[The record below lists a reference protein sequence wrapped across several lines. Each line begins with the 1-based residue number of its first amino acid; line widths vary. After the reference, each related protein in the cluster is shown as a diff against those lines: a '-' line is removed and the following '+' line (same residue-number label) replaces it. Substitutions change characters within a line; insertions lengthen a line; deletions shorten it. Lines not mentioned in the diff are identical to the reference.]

1 MNMNKFNKFLKNGEA
16 LKKIVQA
23 RPVAY
28 KKFIILFL
36 ILIAFFI
43 LFPMWQ
49 AGRQGIYL
57 WAGFIII
64 LLFLLS
70 KQLIQQ
76 EHYYLLTNRRIIN
89 ITKTGD
95 QYLQAGFIKL
105 SRIKAVKK
113 RSNNIILILINNKNY
128 YLASIY
134 DVDTVFNF
142 VQSYLK
148 KQNLL

>member
-1 MNMNKFNKFLKNGEA
+1 MSKFNKFLQNGEI
-16 LKKIVQA
+16 LKKTVQA

-43 LFPMWQ
+43 LYPMWQ

-57 WAGFIII
+57 WIGGIII

-70 KQLIQQ
+70 KELMQQ
-76 EHYYLLTNRRIIN
+76 EHYYLLTNQRIIN
-89 ITKTGD
+89 ISKTHN

-105 SRIKAVKK
+105 SKIKAIKK
-113 RSNNIILILINNKNY
+113 KSNNILLILENNKNY
-128 YLASIY
+128 YLTNLY
-134 DVDTVFNF
+134 DVEIVFSF

>member
-1 MNMNKFNKFLKNGEA
+1 MDKFNKFLQKGEV
-16 LKKIVQA
+16 LKKVVQA

-43 LFPMWQ
+43 LYPMWQ

-57 WAGFIII
+57 WLGGVII

-70 KQLIQQ
+70 KELIQQ
-76 EHYYLLTNRRIIN
+76 EHYYLLTNQRIIN
-89 ITKTGD
+89 ISKSHN
-95 QYLQAGFIKL
+95 QYLKAGFIKL
-105 SRIKAVKK
+105 TKIKNIKQK
-113 RSNNIILILINNKNY
+113 NNNIILILENNKNY
-128 YLASIY
+128 YLMNLYQSE
-134 DVDTVFNF
+134 VVFNF